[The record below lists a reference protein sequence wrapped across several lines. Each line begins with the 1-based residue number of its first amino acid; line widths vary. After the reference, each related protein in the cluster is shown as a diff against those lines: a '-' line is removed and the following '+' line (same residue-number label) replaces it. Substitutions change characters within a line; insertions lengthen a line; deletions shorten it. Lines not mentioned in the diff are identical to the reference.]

1 MRVIREGHKYELD
14 QFEKE
19 NPSVN
24 RTIQFIEKVKRSE
37 SPVMSSEDSDPNEL
51 ITINN
56 GTTNEEVLKMLINR
70 MYYLQG
76 KFPCRE
82 NSIVITKL
90 EESLMWLDKRTED
103 RKSRGVE
110 GKHIK

>member
-1 MRVIREGHKYELD
+1 MLTQGMTKLAKTASSIPMCP
-14 QFEKE
+14 F
-19 NPSVN
+19 
-24 RTIQFIEKVKRSE
+24 VKSAK
-37 SPVMSSEDSDPNEL
+37 L
-51 ITINN
+51 AITVFSARN
-56 GTTNEEVLKMLINR
+56 GLKMLINR